1 MSVDSCPAFLT
12 YILLFFLTFMFLSGK
27 SQDYKY
33 FYWPN
38 FKYEQ
43 LFDLKNDPGEIYDLV
58 KSNSTDPVHQ
68 KLKEM
73 RKRFVE
79 LKKMAYSDLHIIL

>member
-1 MSVDSCPAFLT
+1 MDSRRDLHTALFPLT
-12 YILLFFLTFMFLSGK
+12 LMFLSGK
-27 SQDYKY
+27 LQDYKY

-58 KSNSTDPVHQ
+58 KTNSTDPVHQ
-68 KLKEM
+68 EKLKEM

-79 LKKMAYSDLHIIL
+79 LKKMAYSDFHIIL